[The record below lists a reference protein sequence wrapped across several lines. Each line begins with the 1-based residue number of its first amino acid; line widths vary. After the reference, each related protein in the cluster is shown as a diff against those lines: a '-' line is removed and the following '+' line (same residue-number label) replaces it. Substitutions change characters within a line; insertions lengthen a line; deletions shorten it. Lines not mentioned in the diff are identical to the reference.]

1 MKKNIINLK
10 GAHKLAIGEYD
21 DDLYLNEV
29 THVFVRPKTASDK
42 RVYIEALK
50 ALLTDALYWMYE
62 EEEEVQSIYLDDEWI
77 GEVVYAL
84 DFNMLD
90 EANGV
95 PTYNPNIP
103 TLVVTF
109 GAKNFGGQMYFQKS
123 RDLKGTIGMSMKKGE
138 ISFY

>member
-29 THVFVRPKTASDK
+29 THVFVRPKTASNK

-50 ALLTDALYWMYE
+50 ALLTDALYWMHE
-62 EEEEVQSIYLDDEWI
+62 EDEEVQSIYLDDEWI

-103 TLVVTF
+103 TLVVDRAVSKVSSFQHAGTKRSIWNLHET
-109 GAKNFGGQMYFQKS
+109 GRYLPAGG
-123 RDLKGTIGMSMKKGE
+123 
-138 ISFY
+138 